1 MRRADRLFQ
10 ITQIL
15 RGRRLTTAAHLAER
29 LGVSERTIYRDVA
42 DLSTSGVPVE
52 GEAGVGYRL
61 RPGFD
66 LPPLMFS
73 ADELAA
79 LALGARIVGAKGG
92 SELALHA
99 TSALEK
105 ISAAVGPALRIRLE
119 TTALHVPD
127 FNITPGT
134 QHIETLRHAVDRRL
148 RIAFDYADEEGT
160 RTTRFAWP
168 LGLFFWGQVWTLGAW
183 CELREDFRSF
193 RLDRL
198 LKLELPG
205 DHFPDTEGRRL
216 ADLLRY
222 CHAS

>member
-15 RGRRLTTAAHLAER
+15 RGRRLTTAAQLAER
-29 LGVSERTIYRDVA
+29 LAVSERTIYRDIA

-79 LALGARIVGAKGG
+79 LALGARVVGAKGG

-99 TSALEK
+99 ASALEK
-105 ISAAVGPALRIRLE
+105 ISAAVGPALRARLE
-119 TTALHVPD
+119 TTALLVPD
-127 FNITPGT
+127 FGVTPGT
-134 QHIETLRHAVDRRL
+134 QHIEVLRRAVDQRL
-148 RIAFDYADEEGT
+148 RIAFDYVDEKGA
-160 RTTRFAWP
+160 RSTRFVWP

-183 CELREDFRSF
+183 CELRNDFRSF

-198 LKLELPG
+198 LQLALAG
-205 DHFPDTEGRRL
+205 DQFPDMEGRRL
-216 ADLLRY
+216 ADLLRHY
-222 CHAS
+222 HA